1 MGNVLVKEETLRQI
15 ADAIREKRGIISRY
29 KPSEM
34 PGAIRDIT
42 TYTNAGADTDKAVR
56 FYDYEGT
63 LLYSYS
69 LKEISE
75 LTELP
80 PLPERTGLTCQGWNW
95 TLEQIQREGKE
106 TEIGAIY
113 ITDDGATR
121 IYVDL
126 VDGALSPYLCF
137 AQITANSVKVDW
149 GDGSELETTE
159 TCGSNIPVNMQH
171 HYEKAGSYVIRLI
184 PDEGAVI
191 NFLGSSSMSYILRE
205 SITTSRAQRVY
216 QSAIKKIE
224 LGSCIDIID
233 DYAFYRCGF
242 TSINLPRG
250 IDIRRAFDEV
260 CYVKTLILPDGLT
273 VGKTSMFTRCYELEK
288 LILPYGIRVLGES
301 MISYGN
307 KLKSLVMPN
316 SITSLGASLFHTSMN
331 LEKVILS
338 NNITVAGNSVFY
350 GCESLKEIVIP
361 DSVLT
366 VGTRFLYGCTLL
378 KKVKLSANLIELPD
392 YMFNNC
398 RYLTRIEIPEGITKI
413 GTSCFEYC
421 FALGEI
427 VIPKSVTTI
436 MARAFYGTY
445 GIQNY
450 YLRPTT
456 PPTLNAN
463 SAFYGIEE
471 GNKIYVPRGC
481 LEVYQTA
488 EYWSEYADYMVE
500 MEE

>member
-1 MGNVLVKEETLRQI
+1 MGNVLVKEETLTQI
-15 ADAIREKRGIISRY
+15 ADAIREKSGTIGRY

-34 PGAIRDIT
+34 ADAVLDIT
-42 TYTNAGADTDKAVR
+42 TYSGEGADPSKAVR

-63 LLYSYS
+63 LLYSYT

-75 LTELP
+75 VTELP
-80 PLPERTGLTCQGWNW
+80 PLPERTGLICQGWNW
-95 TLEQIQREGKE
+95 TLEQIQNEGKE

-121 IYVDL
+121 IYVEL
-126 VDGALSPYLCF
+126 VEGALSPYLGF
-137 AQITANSVKVDW
+137 AQETAHSVKVDW

-159 TCGSNIPVNMQH
+159 TCGSNKPVNMQH

-191 NFLGSSSMSYILRE
+191 NFLGGSSMSYILRE
-205 SITTSRAQRVY
+205 SITVSRAQRVY

-224 LGSCIDIID
+224 LGSCIDTIG
-233 DYAFYRCGF
+233 DYAFYRCAF

-250 IDIRRAFDEV
+250 IDIRRAFDEA
-260 CYVKTLILPDGLT
+260 CYVKTVILPDSIT
-273 VGKTSMFTRCYELEK
+273 IGKTSMFVRCYELEK
-288 LILPYGIRVLGES
+288 LVLPYGIRVLSES

-307 KLKSLVMPN
+307 NLKSLVIPN
-316 SITSLGASLFHTSMN
+316 SVTSLGPSLFHTSVN
-331 LEKVILS
+331 LEKVALS
-338 NNITVAGNSVFY
+338 ENITVAGGSVFY

-361 DSVLT
+361 DSVLE
-366 VGTRFLYGCTLL
+366 VGTKFFYGCSLL
-378 KKVKLSANLIELPD
+378 KKVKLSANLVELPD

-398 RYLTRIEIPEGITKI
+398 RYLAQIEIPKGIMKI
-413 GTSCFEYC
+413 GASCFEYC

-436 MARAFYGTY
+436 MARAFFGTY

-450 YLRPTT
+450 YLKPTT
-456 PPTLNAN
+456 PPTLNADT
-463 SAFYGIEE
+463 AFYGIEE
-471 GNKIYVPRGC
+471 GNKIHVPKGC
-481 LEVYQTA
+481 LEAYQTA
-488 EYWSEYADYMVE
+488 EYWSTWADYMVE